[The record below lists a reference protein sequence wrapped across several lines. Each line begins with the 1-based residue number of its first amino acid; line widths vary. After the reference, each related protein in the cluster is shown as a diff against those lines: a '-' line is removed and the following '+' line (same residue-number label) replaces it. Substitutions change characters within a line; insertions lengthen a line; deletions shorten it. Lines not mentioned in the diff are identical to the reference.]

1 MGIVS
6 NAPFPRC
13 SASTILDVSSP
24 LRLTDASDFKWR
36 TSASVVASL
45 MRQVQS
51 GGADPRDAEEAA
63 AAQTGTV
70 GSFIL
75 IRYLPVRNVISVPP
89 VHWALYRFS
98 SSRWRSLVLF
108 LDDRRLDY
116 GNSIA

>member
-1 MGIVS
+1 MGMVS

-24 LRLTDASDFKWR
+24 LRLTDASDFLWR
-36 TSASVVASL
+36 TSASLASLVASL

-89 VHWALYRFS
+89 VHWALYVSVFILKMAFS
-98 SSRWRSLVLF
+98 SDVLG
-108 LDDRRLDY
+108 RQATRLW
-116 GNSIA
+116 